1 MHAFAPT
8 GRLASMADDTN
19 YGSLGALAPNWDE
32 GERNIDT
39 DEIYERFF
47 TWVED
52 VKGVEPWPH
61 QEEAIMD
68 LLAGDHVILNTPTGS
83 GKSLVALGMHFA
95 ALCTGRRSYYTAPI
109 KALVSEKFFDLVEV
123 FGRENVGMITGDTHI
138 NADAPIICCTAE
150 ILANQALRE
159 GRHADVGCV
168 AMDEFHYYGDPERG
182 WAWQV
187 PLLTLPDTQFLLMS
201 ATLGNVD
208 AIADKLEDMT
218 DTDVDIIADA
228 PRPVPLTYEYTLD
241 PLEKTVELAFGKGET
256 PIYVV
261 HFSQDAA
268 LETANA
274 LASTGVSSKE
284 QRAAIAEAIKGTKFT
299 TAFGKI
305 LQRLLRTG
313 IGIHHAGMLPRYRR
327 LVEQLAQQGL
337 LPVICGTDTL
347 GVGINV
353 PIHSV
358 VLTALTKFDGTKMR
372 KLRAREFHQIA
383 GRAGRMGFDTEGL
396 VIAEAPEFEIE
407 NAKALAKA
415 GNDPKKLKKVKRK
428 KAPEGFVT
436 WNENTFD
443 KLIDAAPETLV
454 PHMKITHSMV
464 LNEVEQGGD
473 ARYRIDRL
481 IDDSAQTP
489 EQKERLH
496 ARADEIFQTL
506 FDTNVIETEDR
517 DDGDK
522 DYFMT
527 VDMPD
532 DFALDQ
538 PLSPFLLAALELLDP
553 ESDTYALDVISM
565 VEATLED
572 PKQVLRA
579 QERQARDEAMIRM
592 KEDGL
597 DYDERMDRLQE
608 ITYPKP
614 LEDMLQA
621 AFDEYRHDVPWA
633 NDYWLSPKSVVRD
646 MVETASDFTG
656 YIARYNIAR
665 SEGTLLRY
673 LSDAYR
679 ALARTVPQ
687 EKRDEQLDDIIS
699 WLRVVVRSIDSSLV
713 DEWENAGNPATLDA
727 APPQGI
733 DEVVADRRGCTLL
746 VRNALFRRVTLAARG
761 HVRDLGEL
769 DEDWGMSEV
778 RWQKTLDAYH
788 EQHEEILT
796 DGDARSAA
804 MFSIDESDE
813 KTDHV
818 WHVHQIFA
826 DEDGDH
832 DFGIMGDVDLDATQD
847 GGEVIF
853 KKYSPMGELSGVTA
867 QYVDVLSKCFALTAF
882 VSDRDRI
889 LAASGAGRRDL
900 ADRSVSQPLEK
911 LMDSRKPYQSDGSP
925 EKALLPCEGSPRV
938 LLCAVPIIAAGDV
951 TGSVGLLTEDR
962 TAQPDAAQ
970 LKAVNVA
977 AAFLAKQ
984 MEE

>member
-52 VKGVEPWPH
+52 VKGVKPWPH

-159 GRHADVGCV
+159 GRHADVSCV

-415 GNDPKKLKKVKRK
+415 GNDPKKLKKIKRK

-517 DDGDK
+517 DDGGK

-713 DEWENAGNPATLDA
+713 DEWEHAGTDTDASEAAANLA
-727 APPQGI
+727 APGAKQA
-733 DEVVADRRGCTLL
+733 VVEDRRGLTVL
-746 VRNALFRRVTLAARG
+746 VRNAMFRRVQLMDLDKPDELGALDKDWGYGVHEWEDTLDDYYDEHEYVNIDAKARS
-761 HVRDLGEL
+761 GEL
-769 DEDWGMSEV
+769 F
-778 RWQKTLDAYH
+778 
-788 EQHEEILT
+788 IL
-796 DGDARSAA
+796 
-804 MFSIDESDE
+804 DESKE
-813 KTDHV
+813 NSEHAWKV
-818 WHVHQIFA
+818 RQII
-826 DEDGDH
+826 DDSDGDH
-832 DFGIMGDVDLDATQD
+832 DWAITGTVDLDATQSS
-847 GGEVIF
+847 GEVVF
-853 KKYSPMGELSGVTA
+853 FDY
-867 QYVDVLSKCFALTAF
+867 
-882 VSDRDRI
+882 
-889 LAASGAGRRDL
+889 
-900 ADRSVSQPLEK
+900 SVS
-911 LMDSRKPYQSDGSP
+911 
-925 EKALLPCEGSPRV
+925 
-938 LLCAVPIIAAGDV
+938 
-951 TGSVGLLTEDR
+951 
-962 TAQPDAAQ
+962 
-970 LKAVNVA
+970 N
-977 AAFLAKQ
+977 
-984 MEE
+984 

>member
-1 MHAFAPT
+1 
-8 GRLASMADDTN
+8 
-19 YGSLGALAPNWDE
+19 
-32 GERNIDT
+32 
-39 DEIYERFF
+39 
-47 TWVED
+47 
-52 VKGVEPWPH
+52 
-61 QEEAIMD
+61 
-68 LLAGDHVILNTPTGS
+68 
-83 GKSLVALGMHFA
+83 
-95 ALCTGRRSYYTAPI
+95 
-109 KALVSEKFFDLVEV
+109 
-123 FGRENVGMITGDTHI
+123 
-138 NADAPIICCTAE
+138 
-150 ILANQALRE
+150 
-159 GRHADVGCV
+159 
-168 AMDEFHYYGDPERG
+168 
-182 WAWQV
+182 
-187 PLLTLPDTQFLLMS
+187 
-201 ATLGNVD
+201 
-208 AIADKLEDMT
+208 
-218 DTDVDIIADA
+218 
-228 PRPVPLTYEYTLD
+228 
-241 PLEKTVELAFGKGET
+241 
-256 PIYVV
+256 
-261 HFSQDAA
+261 
-268 LETANA
+268 
-274 LASTGVSSKE
+274 
-284 QRAAIAEAIKGTKFT
+284 
-299 TAFGKI
+299 
-305 LQRLLRTG
+305 
-313 IGIHHAGMLPRYRR
+313 MLPRYRR

-415 GNDPKKLKKVKRK
+415 GNDPKKLKKIKRK

-517 DDGDK
+517 DDGGK

-713 DEWENAGNPATLDA
+713 DEWEHAGTDTDASEAAANLA
-727 APPQGI
+727 APGAKQA
-733 DEVVADRRGCTLL
+733 VVEDHRGLTVL
-746 VRNALFRRVTLAARG
+746 VRNAMFRRVQLMDLDKPDELGALDKDWGYGVHEWEDTLDDYYDEHEYVNIDAKARS
-761 HVRDLGEL
+761 GEL
-769 DEDWGMSEV
+769 F
-778 RWQKTLDAYH
+778 
-788 EQHEEILT
+788 IL
-796 DGDARSAA
+796 
-804 MFSIDESDE
+804 DESKE
-813 KTDHV
+813 NSEHAWKV
-818 WHVHQIFA
+818 RQII
-826 DEDGDH
+826 DDSDGDH
-832 DFGIMGDVDLDATQD
+832 DWAITGTVDLDATQ
-847 GGEVIF
+847 
-853 KKYSPMGELSGVTA
+853 SSGKVVFFD
-867 QYVDVLSKCFALTAF
+867 Y
-882 VSDRDRI
+882 
-889 LAASGAGRRDL
+889 
-900 ADRSVSQPLEK
+900 SVS
-911 LMDSRKPYQSDGSP
+911 
-925 EKALLPCEGSPRV
+925 
-938 LLCAVPIIAAGDV
+938 
-951 TGSVGLLTEDR
+951 
-962 TAQPDAAQ
+962 
-970 LKAVNVA
+970 N
-977 AAFLAKQ
+977 
-984 MEE
+984 

>member
-52 VKGVEPWPH
+52 VKGVKPWPH

-415 GNDPKKLKKVKRK
+415 GNDPKKLKKIKRK

-517 DDGDK
+517 DDGGK

-713 DEWENAGNPATLDA
+713 DEWEHAGTDTDASEAAANLA
-727 APPQGI
+727 APGAKQA
-733 DEVVADRRGCTLL
+733 VVEDRRGLTVL
-746 VRNALFRRVTLAARG
+746 VRNAMFRRVQLM
-761 HVRDLGEL
+761 DLDKPDELGAL
-769 DEDWGMSEV
+769 DEDWGYGVHE
-778 RWQKTLDAYH
+778 WEDTLDDYYDEH
-788 EQHEEILT
+788 EYVNI
-796 DGDARSAA
+796 DAKARSGEL
-804 MFSIDESDE
+804 FILDESKE
-813 KTDHV
+813 NSEHSWKV
-818 WHVHQIFA
+818 RQII
-826 DEDGDH
+826 DDSDGDH
-832 DFGIMGDVDLDATQD
+832 DWAITGTVDLDATQSS
-847 GGEVIF
+847 GEVVF
-853 KKYSPMGELSGVTA
+853 FDY
-867 QYVDVLSKCFALTAF
+867 
-882 VSDRDRI
+882 
-889 LAASGAGRRDL
+889 
-900 ADRSVSQPLEK
+900 SVS
-911 LMDSRKPYQSDGSP
+911 
-925 EKALLPCEGSPRV
+925 
-938 LLCAVPIIAAGDV
+938 
-951 TGSVGLLTEDR
+951 
-962 TAQPDAAQ
+962 
-970 LKAVNVA
+970 N
-977 AAFLAKQ
+977 
-984 MEE
+984 

>member
-52 VKGVEPWPH
+52 VKGVKPWPH

-713 DEWENAGNPATLDA
+713 DEWENAGTDTDASEAAANLA
-727 APPQGI
+727 APGAKQA
-733 DEVVADRRGCTLL
+733 VVEDRRGLTVL
-746 VRNALFRRVTLAARG
+746 VRNAMFRRVQLMDLDKPDELGALDKDWGYGVHEWEDTLDDYYDEHEYVNIDAKARS
-761 HVRDLGEL
+761 GEL
-769 DEDWGMSEV
+769 F
-778 RWQKTLDAYH
+778 
-788 EQHEEILT
+788 IL
-796 DGDARSAA
+796 
-804 MFSIDESDE
+804 DESKE
-813 KTDHV
+813 NSEHSWKV
-818 WHVHQIFA
+818 RQII
-826 DEDGDH
+826 DDSDGDH
-832 DFGIMGDVDLDATQD
+832 DWAITGTVDLDTTQSS
-847 GGEVIF
+847 GEVVF
-853 KKYSPMGELSGVTA
+853 FDY
-867 QYVDVLSKCFALTAF
+867 
-882 VSDRDRI
+882 
-889 LAASGAGRRDL
+889 
-900 ADRSVSQPLEK
+900 SVS
-911 LMDSRKPYQSDGSP
+911 
-925 EKALLPCEGSPRV
+925 
-938 LLCAVPIIAAGDV
+938 
-951 TGSVGLLTEDR
+951 
-962 TAQPDAAQ
+962 
-970 LKAVNVA
+970 N
-977 AAFLAKQ
+977 
-984 MEE
+984 

>member
-1 MHAFAPT
+1 
-8 GRLASMADDTN
+8 
-19 YGSLGALAPNWDE
+19 
-32 GERNIDT
+32 
-39 DEIYERFF
+39 
-47 TWVED
+47 
-52 VKGVEPWPH
+52 
-61 QEEAIMD
+61 
-68 LLAGDHVILNTPTGS
+68 
-83 GKSLVALGMHFA
+83 
-95 ALCTGRRSYYTAPI
+95 
-109 KALVSEKFFDLVEV
+109 
-123 FGRENVGMITGDTHI
+123 
-138 NADAPIICCTAE
+138 
-150 ILANQALRE
+150 
-159 GRHADVGCV
+159 
-168 AMDEFHYYGDPERG
+168 
-182 WAWQV
+182 
-187 PLLTLPDTQFLLMS
+187 
-201 ATLGNVD
+201 
-208 AIADKLEDMT
+208 
-218 DTDVDIIADA
+218 
-228 PRPVPLTYEYTLD
+228 
-241 PLEKTVELAFGKGET
+241 
-256 PIYVV
+256 
-261 HFSQDAA
+261 
-268 LETANA
+268 
-274 LASTGVSSKE
+274 
-284 QRAAIAEAIKGTKFT
+284 
-299 TAFGKI
+299 
-305 LQRLLRTG
+305 
-313 IGIHHAGMLPRYRR
+313 MLPRYRR

-517 DDGDK
+517 DDGGK

-713 DEWENAGNPATLDA
+713 DEWEHAGTDTDASEAAANLA
-727 APPQGI
+727 APGAKQA
-733 DEVVADRRGCTLL
+733 VVEDRRGLTVL
-746 VRNALFRRVTLAARG
+746 VRNAMFRRVQLMDLDKPDELGALDKDWGYGVHEWEDTLDDYYDEHEYVNIDAKARS
-761 HVRDLGEL
+761 GEL
-769 DEDWGMSEV
+769 F
-778 RWQKTLDAYH
+778 
-788 EQHEEILT
+788 IL
-796 DGDARSAA
+796 
-804 MFSIDESDE
+804 DESKE
-813 KTDHV
+813 NSEHSWKV
-818 WHVHQIFA
+818 RQII
-826 DEDGDH
+826 DDSDGDH
-832 DFGIMGDVDLDATQD
+832 DWAITGTVDLDTTQSS
-847 GGEVIF
+847 GEVVF
-853 KKYSPMGELSGVTA
+853 FDY
-867 QYVDVLSKCFALTAF
+867 
-882 VSDRDRI
+882 
-889 LAASGAGRRDL
+889 
-900 ADRSVSQPLEK
+900 SVS
-911 LMDSRKPYQSDGSP
+911 
-925 EKALLPCEGSPRV
+925 
-938 LLCAVPIIAAGDV
+938 
-951 TGSVGLLTEDR
+951 
-962 TAQPDAAQ
+962 
-970 LKAVNVA
+970 N
-977 AAFLAKQ
+977 
-984 MEE
+984 

>member
-1 MHAFAPT
+1 
-8 GRLASMADDTN
+8 MADDTN

-241 PLEKTVELAFGKGET
+241 LLEKTVELAFGKGET

-415 GNDPKKLKKVKRK
+415 GNDPKKLKKIKRK

-517 DDGDK
+517 DDGGK

-713 DEWENAGNPATLDA
+713 DEWENAGTDTDASEAAANLA
-727 APPQGI
+727 APGAKQA
-733 DEVVADRRGCTLL
+733 VVEDRRGLTVL
-746 VRNALFRRVTLAARG
+746 VRNAMFRRVQLMDLDKPDELGALDKDWGYGVHEWEDTLDDYYDEHEYVNIDAKARS
-761 HVRDLGEL
+761 GEL
-769 DEDWGMSEV
+769 F
-778 RWQKTLDAYH
+778 
-788 EQHEEILT
+788 IL
-796 DGDARSAA
+796 
-804 MFSIDESDE
+804 DESKE
-813 KTDHV
+813 NSEHSWKV
-818 WHVHQIFA
+818 RQII
-826 DEDGDH
+826 DDSDGDH
-832 DFGIMGDVDLDATQD
+832 DWAITGTVDLDTTQSS
-847 GGEVIF
+847 GEVVF
-853 KKYSPMGELSGVTA
+853 FDY
-867 QYVDVLSKCFALTAF
+867 
-882 VSDRDRI
+882 
-889 LAASGAGRRDL
+889 
-900 ADRSVSQPLEK
+900 SVS
-911 LMDSRKPYQSDGSP
+911 
-925 EKALLPCEGSPRV
+925 
-938 LLCAVPIIAAGDV
+938 
-951 TGSVGLLTEDR
+951 
-962 TAQPDAAQ
+962 
-970 LKAVNVA
+970 N
-977 AAFLAKQ
+977 
-984 MEE
+984 

>member
-1 MHAFAPT
+1 
-8 GRLASMADDTN
+8 MADDTN

-159 GRHADVGCV
+159 GRPADVGCV

-517 DDGDK
+517 DDGGK

-713 DEWENAGNPATLDA
+713 DEWENAGNPAALDA

-746 VRNALFRRVTLAARG
+746 VRNALFRRVTLAARE

-778 RWQKTLDAYH
+778 RWQKALDAYH

-813 KTDHV
+813 KTAHV

-853 KKYSPMGELSGVTA
+853 KNYRVGFIE
-867 QYVDVLSKCFALTAF
+867 
-882 VSDRDRI
+882 
-889 LAASGAGRRDL
+889 DL
-900 ADRSVSQPLEK
+900 LE
-911 LMDSRKPYQSDGSP
+911 D
-925 EKALLPCEGSPRV
+925 
-938 LLCAVPIIAAGDV
+938 
-951 TGSVGLLTEDR
+951 
-962 TAQPDAAQ
+962 
-970 LKAVNVA
+970 
-977 AAFLAKQ
+977 
-984 MEE
+984 

>member
-19 YGSLGALAPNWDE
+19 YCSLGALEPNWDE

-517 DDGDK
+517 DDGGK

-713 DEWENAGNPATLDA
+713 DEWENAGTDTDASEAAANLA
-727 APPQGI
+727 APGAKQA
-733 DEVVADRRGCTLL
+733 VVEDRRGLTVL
-746 VRNALFRRVTLAARG
+746 VRNAMFRRVQLMDLDKPDELGALDKDWGYGVHEWEDTLDDYYDEHEYVNIDAKARS
-761 HVRDLGEL
+761 GEL
-769 DEDWGMSEV
+769 F
-778 RWQKTLDAYH
+778 
-788 EQHEEILT
+788 IL
-796 DGDARSAA
+796 
-804 MFSIDESDE
+804 DESKE
-813 KTDHV
+813 NSEHSWKV
-818 WHVHQIFA
+818 RQII
-826 DEDGDH
+826 DDSDGDH
-832 DFGIMGDVDLDATQD
+832 DWAITGTVDLDATQSS
-847 GGEVIF
+847 GEVVF
-853 KKYSPMGELSGVTA
+853 FDY
-867 QYVDVLSKCFALTAF
+867 
-882 VSDRDRI
+882 
-889 LAASGAGRRDL
+889 
-900 ADRSVSQPLEK
+900 SVS
-911 LMDSRKPYQSDGSP
+911 
-925 EKALLPCEGSPRV
+925 
-938 LLCAVPIIAAGDV
+938 
-951 TGSVGLLTEDR
+951 
-962 TAQPDAAQ
+962 
-970 LKAVNVA
+970 N
-977 AAFLAKQ
+977 
-984 MEE
+984 

>member
-1 MHAFAPT
+1 
-8 GRLASMADDTN
+8 MADDTN

-436 WNENTFD
+436 WNENMFD

-517 DDGDK
+517 DDGGK

-713 DEWENAGNPATLDA
+713 DEWENAGTDTDASEAAANLA
-727 APPQGI
+727 APGAKQA
-733 DEVVADRRGCTLL
+733 VVEDRRGLTVL
-746 VRNALFRRVTLAARG
+746 VRNAMFRRVQLMDLDKPDELGALDKDWGYGVHEWEDTLDDYYDEHEYVNIDAKARS
-761 HVRDLGEL
+761 GEL
-769 DEDWGMSEV
+769 F
-778 RWQKTLDAYH
+778 
-788 EQHEEILT
+788 IL
-796 DGDARSAA
+796 
-804 MFSIDESDE
+804 DESKE
-813 KTDHV
+813 NSEHSWKV
-818 WHVHQIFA
+818 RQII
-826 DEDGDH
+826 DDSDGDH
-832 DFGIMGDVDLDATQD
+832 DWAITGTVDLDTTQSS
-847 GGEVIF
+847 GEVVF
-853 KKYSPMGELSGVTA
+853 FDY
-867 QYVDVLSKCFALTAF
+867 
-882 VSDRDRI
+882 
-889 LAASGAGRRDL
+889 
-900 ADRSVSQPLEK
+900 SVS
-911 LMDSRKPYQSDGSP
+911 
-925 EKALLPCEGSPRV
+925 
-938 LLCAVPIIAAGDV
+938 
-951 TGSVGLLTEDR
+951 
-962 TAQPDAAQ
+962 
-970 LKAVNVA
+970 N
-977 AAFLAKQ
+977 
-984 MEE
+984 

>member
-1 MHAFAPT
+1 
-8 GRLASMADDTN
+8 
-19 YGSLGALAPNWDE
+19 
-32 GERNIDT
+32 
-39 DEIYERFF
+39 
-47 TWVED
+47 
-52 VKGVEPWPH
+52 
-61 QEEAIMD
+61 
-68 LLAGDHVILNTPTGS
+68 
-83 GKSLVALGMHFA
+83 
-95 ALCTGRRSYYTAPI
+95 
-109 KALVSEKFFDLVEV
+109 
-123 FGRENVGMITGDTHI
+123 
-138 NADAPIICCTAE
+138 
-150 ILANQALRE
+150 
-159 GRHADVGCV
+159 
-168 AMDEFHYYGDPERG
+168 MDEFHYYGDPERG

-517 DDGDK
+517 DDGGK

-565 VEATLED
+565 AEATLED

-614 LEDMLQA
+614 LE
-621 AFDEYRHDVPWA
+621 EYRHDVPWA

-699 WLRVVVRSIDSSLV
+699 WLRVLVRSIDSSLV
-713 DEWENAGNPATLDA
+713 DEWENAGDSADQSEA
-727 APPQGI
+727 A
-733 DEVVADRRGCTLL
+733 AS
-746 VRNALFRRVTLAARG
+746 LAAVCSLWTSTSRT
-761 HVRDLGEL
+761 
-769 DEDWGMSEV
+769 SS
-778 RWQKTLDAYH
+778 
-788 EQHEEILT
+788 
-796 DGDARSAA
+796 ARSTKTGATVCTNGKMCSTTTTTSTSTWA
-804 MFSIDESDE
+804 SAPKRARPNCSCWMTSTRTTSIRGRCVRLSMIPMATTTGPSKASWTLTPP
-813 KTDHV
+813 KT
-818 WHVHQIFA
+818 
-826 DEDGDH
+826 
-832 DFGIMGDVDLDATQD
+832 
-847 GGEVIF
+847 
-853 KKYSPMGELSGVTA
+853 P
-867 QYVDVLSKCFALTAF
+867 
-882 VSDRDRI
+882 
-889 LAASGAGRRDL
+889 
-900 ADRSVSQPLEK
+900 
-911 LMDSRKPYQSDGSP
+911 
-925 EKALLPCEGSPRV
+925 
-938 LLCAVPIIAAGDV
+938 
-951 TGSVGLLTEDR
+951 
-962 TAQPDAAQ
+962 
-970 LKAVNVA
+970 
-977 AAFLAKQ
+977 AK
-984 MEE
+984 

>member
-1 MHAFAPT
+1 
-8 GRLASMADDTN
+8 MADDTN

-150 ILANQALRE
+150 ILANQALRD

-241 PLEKTVELAFGKGET
+241 LLEKTVELAFGKGET

-415 GNDPKKLKKVKRK
+415 GNDPKKLKKIKRK

-517 DDGDK
+517 DDGGK

-713 DEWENAGNPATLDA
+713 DEWEHAGTDTDASEAAANLA
-727 APPQGI
+727 APGAKQA
-733 DEVVADRRGCTLL
+733 VVEDRRGLTVL
-746 VRNALFRRVTLAARG
+746 VRNAMFRRVQLMDLDKPDELGALDKDWGYGVHEWEDTLDDYYDEHEYVNIDAKARS
-761 HVRDLGEL
+761 GEL
-769 DEDWGMSEV
+769 F
-778 RWQKTLDAYH
+778 
-788 EQHEEILT
+788 IL
-796 DGDARSAA
+796 
-804 MFSIDESDE
+804 DESKE
-813 KTDHV
+813 NSEHAWKV
-818 WHVHQIFA
+818 RQII
-826 DEDGDH
+826 DDSDGDH
-832 DFGIMGDVDLDATQD
+832 DWAITGTVDLDATQSS
-847 GGEVIF
+847 GEVVF
-853 KKYSPMGELSGVTA
+853 FDY
-867 QYVDVLSKCFALTAF
+867 
-882 VSDRDRI
+882 
-889 LAASGAGRRDL
+889 
-900 ADRSVSQPLEK
+900 SVS
-911 LMDSRKPYQSDGSP
+911 
-925 EKALLPCEGSPRV
+925 
-938 LLCAVPIIAAGDV
+938 
-951 TGSVGLLTEDR
+951 
-962 TAQPDAAQ
+962 
-970 LKAVNVA
+970 N
-977 AAFLAKQ
+977 
-984 MEE
+984 